1 MKTVTNLKL
10 INKIKVIMRVMILIT
25 FACFG
30 IAIYL
35 IFTNTVQSSPLSFI
49 TSTVLLI
56 AAYTLFRVYVLLTGR
71 YGASPRLEER
81 LSLSLKGLSEG
92 YTLYNY
98 VFETSH
104 VLIGKSRIWLFELYE
119 VSGKITYTKHVD
131 KWTYKKPNRSIINFL
146 SPDTFRD
153 PKRDFQFMEKDWRV
167 SIEKIQ
173 KQTGQDFSRLDPPEK
188 ILVFMHSDVEI
199 KDDGSG
205 LIMLKSDQLK
215 DFIRKSTCS
224 NKDQQ
229 ELIQTLVSVT
239 PRNF

>member
-1 MKTVTNLKL
+1 MKIVTNTNL
-10 INKIKVIMRVMILIT
+10 IFKIKTIMRVIVFIT

-30 IAIYL
+30 VAIYL
-35 IFTNTVQSSPLSFI
+35 IFTNTVKSSPFAFI
-49 TSTVLLI
+49 ISIVLLI

-81 LSLSLKGLSEG
+81 LEIALKGLTEG

-98 VFETSH
+98 VFENSH

-119 VSGKITYTKHVD
+119 VSGTITYTKHGD
-131 KWTYKKPNRSIINFL
+131 RWTYKKPNRSVINFFA
-146 SPDTFRD
+146 PDTFRD
-153 PKRDFQFMEKDWRV
+153 PKRDLQYMEKDWQV

-173 KQTGQDFSRLDPPEK
+173 KQTGQDFSKLEPPEK

-199 KDDGSG
+199 NDEGSG
-205 LIMLKSDQLK
+205 LIMLKANQLK
-215 DFIRKSTCS
+215 DFVRKCSFS

-229 ELIQTLVSVT
+229 ELIQNLISVAS
-239 PRNF
+239 RVF